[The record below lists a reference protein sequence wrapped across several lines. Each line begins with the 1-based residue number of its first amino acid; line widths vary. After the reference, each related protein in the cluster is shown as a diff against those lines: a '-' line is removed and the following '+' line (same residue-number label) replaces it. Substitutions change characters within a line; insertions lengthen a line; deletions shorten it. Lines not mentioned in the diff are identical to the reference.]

1 MSTYAIGDLQGCFA
15 SLQALLSKIGFEESR
30 DRLWLVGD
38 LVNRGPGSLECLRF
52 VRGLGD
58 RATVVLGNHDLHLL
72 AVAEGVSKVGKR
84 DTIQPILDAPDREDL
99 FAWLRR
105 QKLLHTEGSY
115 VMVHAGLLPQ
125 WSLAEALKLAGEIES
140 SIRAPDRRAF
150 FKSMYGNE
158 PNRWASALSNDAR
171 RRLVTNV
178 MTRMRVLGEHDEL
191 DLEFKGELQAI
202 PSNLVPWFSRRHP
215 SYAGKTVIAGHWSA
229 LGLHVTPNF
238 IGLDSG
244 CAWGRQ
250 LTALRLEDREIFQIE
265 CAEANIPVG
274 FE

>member
-52 VRGLGD
+52 VRGLGN

-158 PNRWASALSNDAR
+158 PNRWTSALSNDAR

-215 SYAGKTVIAGHWSA
+215 AYADKTVIAGHWSA
-229 LGLHVTPNF
+229 LGLHVTPYF